1 MVIYQKTRLLTGNQT
16 YRKDY
21 DEKYKDMINGAIHDW
36 KNNSGT
42 ITRCTGNTS
51 TMEASA
57 VRRSTSF
64 QILETN
70 GINIVKQD

>member
-1 MVIYQKTRLLTGNQT
+1 MTGNQT

-21 DEKYKDMINGAIHDW
+21 DGKYKDMINGAIHDW

-42 ITRCTGNTS
+42 ITRYTGNTS

-57 VRRSTSF
+57 VCRSTGPP
-64 QILETN
+64 ILETT
-70 GINIVKQD
+70 GIYIVKQDSISS

>member
-1 MVIYQKTRLLTGNQT
+1 
-16 YRKDY
+16 
-21 DEKYKDMINGAIHDW
+21 MINGAIHDW
-36 KNNSGT
+36 KNNNGT

-57 VRRSTSF
+57 VCRSTGF